1 MEVKKIKNDAKEN
14 KFIENYEC
22 KISVEEMNAEVKN
35 VYKENKQYF
44 NIPGF
49 RKGKVPFDMVVKFY
63 GVESFLNDAFK
74 NIVNDNLVDVLEE
87 KVGKDNFMEIL
98 SIDNKEEI
106 TPDTEVIFNTKIAVR
121 ADFDVEGYDK
131 IKVKEKDLDKELGKI
146 DELVD
151 NKINQELEQNSREIT
166 VEDAKY
172 KAKKGDA
179 VELSFKGSIKDEK
192 GEDFY
197 FPGGTAESHKLH
209 LGSKTFIDNF
219 EEQLVGLKIGE
230 EKEVL
235 VKFPEDYPE
244 ETLKG
249 KDAKFECK
257 ILNIYIHELPKLD
270 DDFAKDLGYEN
281 LDKYK
286 EEVKKEIE
294 EKYNVAKNNYLTKL
308 VIDEVKKINK
318 IELPEELITI
328 NAARQYEAF
337 RNQYLSQGFDIEAIY
352 PEVDSLKN
360 EMKRNVET
368 SLYTTLIIDAIAK
381 KEKIKANK
389 KEINEVIKNYLS
401 SFKDFTEEDL
411 EKYPEVKESLKQ
423 EANRNATITYIISK
437 IIIEK

>member
-14 KFIENYEC
+14 KFIANYEC

-179 VELSFKGSIKDEK
+179 VELSFKGSIKNEK

-270 DDFAKDLGYEN
+270 DEFAKDLGYEN

-328 NAARQYEAF
+328 KAARQYEAF

-389 KEINEVIKNYLS
+389 KEINEVTKNYLS

>member
-14 KFIENYEC
+14 KFIANYEC
-22 KISVEEMNAEVKN
+22 KISIEEMNAEVKN

-106 TPDTEVIFNTKIAVR
+106 TPDREVIFNTKIAVR

-131 IKVKEKDLDKELGKI
+131 IKVKEKDLDKELGNI

-270 DDFAKDLGYEN
+270 DEFAKDLGYEN

-328 NAARQYEAF
+328 KAARQYEAF

-389 KEINEVIKNYLS
+389 KEINEVTKNYLS